1 MAALLPHGEGAS
13 VSAHLSAKKRC
24 WAKSRASEYLTS
36 PRDLTG
42 PLAAAEFA
50 QAAGSLREQAGRT
63 ELLVPAALFQ
73 REFPDVIAVMREPR
87 GAPLSPHLKP
97 RVEPGRSIASRSTCR
112 CSGLSLRS
120 YDAQIEDGW
129 RSPGWGRHA
138 RSSSRIHGRRSG

>member
-1 MAALLPHGEGAS
+1 MLAYVARERKSLLPVG
-13 VSAHLSAKKRC
+13 
-24 WAKSRASEYLTS
+24 
-36 PRDLTG
+36 DLTK
-42 PLAAAEFA
+42 PLAVAEFA
-50 QAAGSLREQAGRT
+50 KAAGFLREQAGST
-63 ELLVPAALFQ
+63 ELLVPAARFQ

-97 RVEPGRSIASRSTCR
+97 RVEPGRSMASRSTCR
-112 CSGLSLRS
+112 CSCLSLRS